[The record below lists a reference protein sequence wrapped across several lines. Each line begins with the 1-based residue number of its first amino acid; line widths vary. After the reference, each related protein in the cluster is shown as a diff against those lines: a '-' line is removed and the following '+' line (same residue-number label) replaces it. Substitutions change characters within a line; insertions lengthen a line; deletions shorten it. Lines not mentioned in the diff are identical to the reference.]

1 MSIAI
6 RLDDHL
12 IHEAETEALLHKRS
26 TPKQIEYWAQI
37 GRLVTDRVSANDLL
51 GLVQGV
57 AEVRVDFRPAP
68 AVDAESVFDAVEQ
81 AREEGTLRREV
92 SRAAVRYEASVG
104 RPGLLDRIFA
114 DGRRES
120 GHFRNGE
127 FVPVP

>member
-6 RLDDHL
+6 RLDDRL
-12 IHEAETEALLHKRS
+12 IQEAETEALLHKRS

-57 AEVRVDFRPAP
+57 AEVRVEFRPAQP
-68 AVDAESVFDAVEQ
+68 VDADAVFASVEQ
-81 AREEGTLRREV
+81 ARADGSLRREV
-92 SRAAVRYEASVG
+92 SGAVVRYEASPGG
-104 RPGLLDRIFA
+104 RGLLDRVWA

-127 FVPVP
+127 FVPVA